1 MISGSSAFNDILEK
15 KYKILRTSLILGNSK
30 NRDDLLLQFEDT
42 ARKVD
47 DIYNNRY
54 LEILA
59 SKKYPTKNFDE
70 EEDRLKDLIDYI
82 KKRIYDRK
90 CFLDDYKEV
99 TLYNLDGLRDI
110 SDEDELPLYENR
122 LNIIEEYLGNCE
134 KIDDINKHISKCKD
148 ELDEKYKVNAENQ
161 ALNIKY
167 EDDLLEEF
175 NKIILDDEYY
185 SKLSYTDIDKY
196 LEELDMSSKDKKATL
211 DTFIASYDALE
222 NSGISD
228 KEKDEYKSYVN
239 DAKVDYYSDVEKIFI
254 LKLYKMVLDK
264 KTEYKDIFNK
274 REDITNLLND
284 RLLLR
289 NSLDI
294 DSFDVLSS
302 FYDTV
307 CDQFGVIK
315 SQKYT
320 IESIDNLILTLD
332 GYENDLK
339 ELTMR
344 NSDKEI
350 LDVISDYVFDDY
362 LKPITDA
369 EEENDTKEDI
379 VEEEQVEDI
388 KYLDNE
394 VVDVKDAVDFDTDV
408 VSKQAIDV
416 MKRVVEALNIEKD
429 DIVTVENKE
438 DDIFLDNS
446 SSEEKEEE
454 DTKKNILT
462 KEVPMTE
469 EDIFKDIDPFL
480 DDNMYEKDNNSKKV
494 NDDTMGLVMPDIEKI
509 GSVKPTNTLS
519 KIEDITKDNGDL
531 ILPTLGLV
539 NNTKDVA
546 LVSDNYLA

>member
-42 ARKVD
+42 ARRVD

-54 LEILA
+54 LQILA
-59 SKKYPTKNFDE
+59 SKKYPTKSLDE
-70 EEDRLKDLIDYI
+70 EEDRLRDLIEFI
-82 KKRIYDRK
+82 KKRVYDRK
-90 CFLDDYKEV
+90 CFLDDYKEI
-99 TLYNLDGLRDI
+99 TLYNLEGLKDI

-122 LNIIEEYLGNCE
+122 LNIIDEYLANVN
-134 KIDDINKHISKCKD
+134 KIDDINRSISKCRD

-161 ALNIKY
+161 TLNIKY

-239 DAKVDYYSDVEKIFI
+239 DAKVDYYSDVEKIYI

-274 REDITNLLND
+274 RENITNLLND

-332 GYENDLK
+332 SYESNLK
-339 ELTMR
+339 ELTTR

-350 LDVISDYVFDDY
+350 LDVISDYIFDVNKDSNI
-362 LKPITDA
+362 L
-369 EEENDTKEDI
+369 EVEDTKEEV
-379 VEEEQVEDI
+379 VEEEPVEDI
-388 KYLDNE
+388 KHLDNE
-394 VVDVKDAVDFDTDV
+394 VINVEDAVDFDTDV
-408 VSKQAIDV
+408 ISMQAIDV

-429 DIVTVENKE
+429 DIVTIDNKE
-438 DDIFLDNS
+438 DDIFLDNNS
-446 SSEEKEEE
+446 NEEKEEN

-480 DDNMYEKDNNSKKV
+480 DDNMYEKDNNSNKV
-494 NDDTMGLVMPDIEKI
+494 NDNTMGLVMPDIEKI

-519 KIEDITKDNGDL
+519 KIEDITKDNSDL

-539 NNTKDVA
+539 NNTKDVS
-546 LVSDNYLA
+546 LVSDNYLS